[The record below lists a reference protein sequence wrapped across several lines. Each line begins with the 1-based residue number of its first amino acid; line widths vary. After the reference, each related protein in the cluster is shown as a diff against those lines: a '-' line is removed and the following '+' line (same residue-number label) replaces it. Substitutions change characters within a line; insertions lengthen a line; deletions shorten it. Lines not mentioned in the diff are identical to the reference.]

1 MKRIISLIGFVICML
16 ATLVQAQD
24 VPKNNLQM
32 LGRAQPDHVLL
43 RWAPSTPMAW
53 HYINQYGMKLERYT
67 ILRNGKVLDVPEK
80 KVYTEIFKPLPL
92 AEWEAISEKNEYAL
106 VAAQAIYGESFEVTE
121 NFSSDIAKALNK
133 SKEMEQR
140 HLFAM
145 FAADQSK
152 DVARASGLFYED
164 REVKMGEKYL
174 YTISSL
180 VPANVMKI
188 DTGSVYLS
196 LDNYFPLPAP
206 KGLTAEMQESTVMLS
221 WEGKR
226 FQDFYNSF
234 ILEKSED
241 NGKTFKSVTDL
252 PIVNPLK
259 ENGEYPDYIFKLDS
273 VQVYNKKYVYRV
285 KGINPFGETSPTSD
299 TVSIVCVPKLKHTP
313 HIIRTKVGRDGSIL
327 VQWTF
332 PKEGRDSLQGFKLQ
346 RAGKI
351 KGEVHVIKTA
361 ILPTDSVAVDAHPL
375 NSNYY
380 TIVAYDR
387 HGNETSSMPSLAM
400 LEDSIP
406 PLAPLHV
413 AGKIDSA
420 GIVTLTWD
428 KNKEK
433 DLAGYRIYR
442 SNFIDKEF
450 EQVTVDPVK
459 ETVFTDTIEIKTLT
473 KNMYYKAVAVDGH
486 FNPSPFSIAVKLER
500 PDVIPP
506 AAPQVESIDTDDKG
520 IHLKWINS
528 VSDDV
533 NQSILYRRASNE
545 KGWMPIFKT
554 MASDSVT
561 TFLDSLSI
569 PGELYAYTLVAIDFS
584 GLESAPSKP
593 VLRQRVVPTQ
603 QNSIK
608 LVSGKADRKNNKIDL
623 TWKYTEAG
631 VVKYFIYRTDEKGNL
646 VLYKEINGELDVFSD
661 TDLKTNSV
669 YKYRLQAQFANGA
682 LSPFSKEIVVN
693 Y

>member
-1 MKRIISLIGFVICML
+1 MKRIFSFTVLLICTV
-16 ATLVQAQD
+16 ASLVQAQE
-24 VPKNNLQM
+24 VLTNNLQM

-67 ILRNGKVLDVPEK
+67 ILRNGKVLEVPEK
-80 KVYTEIFKPLPL
+80 KVYAEVFKPLPL
-92 AEWEAISEKNEYAL
+92 AEWEALSEKNEYAL

-121 NFSSDIAKALNK
+121 NLSSNISKALNK
-133 SKEMEQR
+133 AKEMGQR
-140 HLFAM
+140 HLFAT

-152 DVARASGLFYED
+152 EVAKASGLFFED
-164 REVKMGEKYL
+164 HEVKKGEKYL

-180 VPANVMKI
+180 VPLKIMKI

-196 LDNYFPLPAP
+196 IDNYFPLPTP
-206 KGLTAEMQESTVMLS
+206 KGLTAEMQESTVILS

-226 FQDFYNSF
+226 SKDFYNSF

-241 NGKTFKSVTDL
+241 DGKTFKSVTDL

-273 VQVYNKKYVYRV
+273 IKVYNKKYIYRV
-285 KGINPFGETSPTSD
+285 KGINPFGETSPASD
-299 TVSIVCVPKLKHTP
+299 TVSVVSVPKLKHTAR
-313 HIIRTKVGRDGSIL
+313 IIRTKVGKDGTIF

-332 PKEGRDSLQGFKLQ
+332 PKEGRDSIQGFKLQ
-346 RAGKI
+346 RAGKV
-351 KGEVHVIKTA
+351 KGEVKVIKTA
-361 ILPTDSVAVDAHPL
+361 ILPTDSIVVDAHPL

-387 HGNETSSMPSLAM
+387 HGNATTSMPSLAM

-406 PLAPLHV
+406 PVAPVHV

-428 KNKEK
+428 KNKES
-433 DLAGYRIYR
+433 DVAGYRIYR

-450 EQVTVDPVK
+450 EQITVDPVK
-459 ETVFTDTIEIKTLT
+459 ETAFTDTVEIKTLT
-473 KNMYYKAVAVDGH
+473 KNIYYKAIAVDGH
-486 FNPSPFSIAVKLER
+486 FNPSPFSAVVKLER

-506 AAPQVESIDTDDKG
+506 AAPQVESIDTDDRG

-533 NQSILYRRASNE
+533 SYSVLYRRASTE

-554 MASDSVT
+554 QTSDSIT
-561 TFLDSLSI
+561 TFLDSLST
-569 PGELYAYTLVAIDFS
+569 PGEVYAYILIAMDRS
-584 GLESAPSKP
+584 GLESAPSRP

-603 QNSIK
+603 QVSIK
-608 LVSGKADRKNNKIDL
+608 VISGKADRKNNKIDL

-631 VVKYFIYRTDEKGNL
+631 VNKYFIYRMVEKESL
-646 VLYKEINGELDVFSD
+646 VLYKEVNGTLDAFSD
-661 TDLKTNSV
+661 ADLKTNTV
-669 YKYRLQAQFANGA
+669 YKYRVQAQFANGA

>member
-1 MKRIISLIGFVICML
+1 MI
-16 ATLVQAQD
+16 
-24 VPKNNLQM
+24 
-32 LGRAQPDHVLL
+32 GRAQPDHVLL
-43 RWAPSTPMAW
+43 RWAPTTPLAW

-67 ILRNGKVLDVPEK
+67 ILRNGKVLEVPEK
-80 KVYTEIFKPLPL
+80 KVYEKVFKPLPL
-92 AEWEAISEKNEYAL
+92 AQWEALSEKNEYAL

-121 NFSSDIAKALNK
+121 NFSSDISKALSK
-133 SKEMEQR
+133 TKEMEQR
-140 HLFAM
+140 HLFAT

-152 DVARASGLFYED
+152 EVAQASGLFYED
-164 REVKMGEKYL
+164 HEVRKGEKYL
-174 YTISSL
+174 YMISSL
-180 VPANVMKI
+180 VPEKIMKI

-206 KGLTAEMQESTVMLS
+206 KGLTVEMQESTVLLS

-226 FQDFYNSF
+226 FKDFYNSF

-241 NGKTFKSVTDL
+241 DGRTYTSVTDL

-273 VQVYNKKYVYRV
+273 VKVYNKKYIYRV
-285 KGINPFGETSPTSD
+285 KGINPFGETSPVSD
-299 TVSIVCVPKLKHTP
+299 TVSVVCVPKLKHTAR
-313 HIIRTKVGRDGSIL
+313 IIRTKVGKDGSIL

-332 PKEGRDSLQGFKLQ
+332 PKEGRDSIQGFKLQ

-351 KGEVHVIKTA
+351 KGEVKIIKNTL
-361 ILPTDSVAVDAHPL
+361 LPTDSIAVDLHPL

-387 HGNETSSMPSLAM
+387 HGNETTSMPSLAM

-406 PLAPLHV
+406 PIAPLHLI
-413 AGKIDSA
+413 GKIDSS

-428 KNKEK
+428 KNKEN

-442 SNFIDKEF
+442 SNFMDKEF

-459 ETVFTDTIEIKTLT
+459 ETFFTDTIEIKTLT
-473 KNMYYKAVAVDGH
+473 RNIYYMAVAVDGH
-486 FNPSPFSIAVKLER
+486 FNPSPFSLAVKLER
-500 PDVIPP
+500 PDIIAP
-506 AAPQVESIDTDDKG
+506 AAPQIESIETADSG
-520 IHLKWINS
+520 IQLKWSNS

-533 NQSILYRRASNE
+533 SQYVLYRRASSE

-554 MASDSVT
+554 KASDSIT
-561 TFLDSLSI
+561 SFLDSLAT

-584 GLESAPSKP
+584 GLESAPSQP
-593 VLRQRVVPTQ
+593 ALRQRILPIQ
-603 QNSIK
+603 QNAIK
-608 LVSGKADRKNNKIDL
+608 VVSGKADRKNNKIDL
-623 TWKYTEAG
+623 TWKYSEAG
-631 VVKYFIYRTDEKGNL
+631 VSRYFIYRADEKENL
-646 VLYKEINGELDVFSD
+646 VLYKVINGELDLFSD

-669 YKYRLQAQFANGA
+669 YKYRLQAQFITGA